1 MRLLDRIRTRALWV
15 VVAITATAVSVIAWT
30 TLPAWP
36 VVGVA
41 VATLVFAVNTISSKL
56 HADACLGC
64 GQSLASQPRGEH
76 GTFCPNCGQVNQP
89 QPMTLAKMDAMRTL
103 DVMKA
108 SRGKDEEAR
117 G

>member
-1 MRLLDRIRTRALWV
+1 MRLLDRIRTRALWL
-15 VVAITATAVSVIAWT
+15 VVAITATTVSVIAWT

-89 QPMTLAKMDAMRTL
+89 QPMTLAKTDAVRTL
-103 DVMKA
+103 DVMQA
-108 SRGKDEEAR
+108 SRSKDDTVQ